1 MLNIVLFGKPGSG
14 KGTQANFLKDKYNL
28 VHISTGDVFRKNIK
42 NQTELGL
49 KVEAYTQNGELVP
62 DDVTVLMLENEIK
75 QNLPCKGFIFD
86 GFPRTLY
93 QADEMNKIL
102 FKYKMKLSAIVALD
116 VDDDLLTDRLLK
128 RGLIS
133 GRSDDQS
140 RDKILTRLNEY
151 RNKTEPL
158 IEYYSK
164 INRFHSVSGVG
175 EIHEISL
182 RLLDL
187 VESVK

>member
-1 MLNIVLFGKPGSG
+1 MKNIVLFGPPGAG
-14 KGTQANFLKDKYNL
+14 KGTQADRIKNKYNL
-28 VHISTGDVFRKNIK
+28 FHISTGDVFRFNIK
-42 NQTELGL
+42 NNTKLGVL
-49 KVEAYTQNGELVP
+49 AKQYMDKGDLVP
-62 DDVTVLMLENEIK
+62 DEVTIQMLNKVVENNLDVN
-75 QNLPCKGFIFD
+75 GFIFD
-86 GFPRTLY
+86 GFPRTLN

-102 FKYKMKLSAIVALD
+102 FKYKMELSAIVALE

-140 RDKILTRLNEY
+140 REKILTRLNEY

-158 IEYYSK
+158 IDYYIK

-175 EIHEISL
+175 EINEISS

-187 VESVK
+187 IESVR

>member
-1 MLNIVLFGKPGSG
+1 MCIRDRGSG
-14 KGTQANFLKDKYNL
+14 KGTQANFLKDKYDL
-28 VHISTGDVFRKNIK
+28 IHISTGDVFRKNIK
-42 NQTELGL
+42 NQTELGV
-49 KVEAYTQNGELVP
+49 KAQGYTQNGELVP
-62 DDVTVLMLENEIK
+62 DDVTVSMLENEIK
-75 QNLPCKGFIFD
+75 QNLPCNGFIFD
-86 GFPRTLY
+86 GFPRTLN

-102 FKYKMKLSAIVALD
+102 SKYKMELSAIVALE

-140 RDKILTRLNEY
+140 REKILTRLNEY

-158 IEYYSK
+158 IDYYSK

-175 EIHEISL
+175 EINEISS

-187 VESVK
+187 IESVR

>member
-1 MLNIVLFGKPGSG
+1 MLNLVLFGKPGSG
-14 KGTQANFLKDKYNL
+14 KGTQANFLKDRYSL

-42 NQTELGL
+42 NQTKLGL
-49 KVEAYTQNGELVP
+49 KAEAYTQNGELVP

-140 RDKILTRLNEY
+140 REKILTRLNEY

-164 INRFHSVSGVG
+164 INRFHSVNGVG

>member
-1 MLNIVLFGKPGSG
+1 MLNLVLFGKPGSG
-14 KGTQANFLKDKYNL
+14 KGTQANFLKDRYSL

-49 KVEAYTQNGELVP
+49 KAEAYTQNGELVP

-75 QNLPCKGFIFD
+75 QNLPCKGFVFD

-128 RGLIS
+128 RGLIY

-140 RDKILTRLNEY
+140 REKILTRLNEY

-187 VESVK
+187 IESVK

>member
-1 MLNIVLFGKPGSG
+1 ME
-14 KGTQANFLKDKYNL
+14 A
-28 VHISTGDVFRKNIK
+28 
-42 NQTELGL
+42 GL
-49 KVEAYTQNGELVP
+49 LVP
-62 DDVTVLMLENEIK
+62 DKIIIDLIKNRLDDEDSVSGVL
-75 QNLPCKGFIFD
+75 FD
-86 GFPRTLY
+86 GFPRTLN

-102 FKYKMKLSAIVALD
+102 FKYKMELSAIVALE

-140 RDKILTRLNEY
+140 REKILTRLNEY

-158 IEYYSK
+158 IDYYSK

-175 EIHEISL
+175 QINEISS

-187 VESVK
+187 IESVR

>member
-1 MLNIVLFGKPGSG
+1 MLNLVLFGKPGSG

-49 KVEAYTQNGELVP
+49 KAEAYTQNGELVP
-62 DDVTVLMLENEIK
+62 DDVTVLMLEDEIK

-140 RDKILTRLNEY
+140 REKILTRLNEY

-187 VESVK
+187 IESVK